1 MMSHVF
7 SLLTLSK
14 LVQTDVNYK
23 LNTDMPKLYNAV
35 QFAMAPIQ
43 EST

>member
-1 MMSHVF
+1 MSF
-7 SLLTLSK
+7 PCSLSK
-14 LVQTDVNYK
+14 LLWINVNYK
-23 LNTDMPKLYNAV
+23 LNTDMPKLHDAV